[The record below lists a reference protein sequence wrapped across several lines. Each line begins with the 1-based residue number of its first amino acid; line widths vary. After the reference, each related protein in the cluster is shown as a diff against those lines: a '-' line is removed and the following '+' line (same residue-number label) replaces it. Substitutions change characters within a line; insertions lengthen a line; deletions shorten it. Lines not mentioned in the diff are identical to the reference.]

1 MIFETLSFLTGEVNK
16 FLNLKLGSSLEPRLK
31 IGNVARAL
39 DDSLTGTNS
48 LTGKA
53 ILSLVNLEED
63 RVVKQHENFKK
74 TATTTIYKNPPIR
87 LNLYVLFA
95 INKDE
100 YNDCLKWLSVIMQ
113 YFQHQNVFTPTSH
126 PDLHEN
132 IQKLVV
138 DLHSMNFEQ
147 VNHLWGTLG
156 GKYMPSALYKIR
168 QITIDEDL
176 QTGESGFIK
185 EIDTKSKIKEPV
197 S

>member
-1 MIFETLSFLTGEVNK
+1 MIFETLSFLSNEVNK

-39 DDSLTGTNS
+39 DDSLTGNNS

-100 YNDCLKWLSVIMQ
+100 YNDSIQWLSVIMQ

-132 IQKLVV
+132 ISKLVV

-147 VNHLWGTLG
+147 INHLWSTLG
-156 GKYMPSALYKIR
+156 GKYLPSALYKVR

-176 QTGESGFIK
+176 ATGESGFIK
-185 EIDTKSKIKEPV
+185 EIDTKSAHKEPV
-197 S
+197 L